1 MTSGPHMHP
10 LRVTEGV
17 LYAFAQLYSWKSDL
31 QDQVSALRMPVL
43 NGIAVARR
51 IRETGTNVV
60 VVFLTAWADLDML
73 QESWNTVEISAEL
86 QRHLKCRPD
95 RMPLPRRSQTG

>member
-1 MTSGPHMHP
+1 M
-10 LRVTEGV
+10 

-86 QRHLKCRPD
+86 QRHLNAGRTECLFHDVARPD
-95 RMPLPRRSQTG
+95 RDDCIAHLAIP

>member
-1 MTSGPHMHP
+1 M
-10 LRVTEGV
+10 

-60 VVFLTAWADLDML
+60 VVFLTAWVDLDML
-73 QESWNTVEISAEL
+73 HPAGEAGSFGLCASDKPPSFWFT
-86 QRHLKCRPD
+86 
-95 RMPLPRRSQTG
+95 